1 MLKKINFVF
10 CIVPIL
16 IFAMSAL
23 TMYSVGNTLLKQHIL
38 VFCIGYILF
47 FAISLVDIEV
57 LRYYWQYL
65 YIFIVATL
73 GVTHILGTIK
83 LGAARWINLGLFTVQ
98 PSEFAKA
105 VTILSLASFLSFS
118 KEGIS
123 NYKTFLKFI
132 LLVIFIAAFVIFQPD
147 LGTALIV
154 LFASL
159 GIGVIAGVN
168 RNYILFFVL
177 SLGILSYPVWTSLY
191 TYQQQR
197 ILVFIDPTIDSLGA
211 GYNVLQSIIAVGSG
225 GVFGKG
231 LGNGTQAML
240 NYLPIYWTD
249 FMFAAFA
256 EEWGLI
262 GIIVF
267 LALYVI
273 LLLSILFVAY
283 KVDTTFALM
292 ISIGVFCVFFAQFVI
307 NVGMNL
313 GVMPVT
319 GIPLPFMSYGGS
331 SMVVSFILLGMLHSV
346 WIYQTKN

>member
-1 MLKKINFVF
+1 MLKKLNLVF

-23 TMYSVGNTLLKQHIL
+23 TMYSVGNTLLQQHITFF
-38 VFCIGYILF
+38 VVGYVLF
-47 FAISLVDIEV
+47 LFISLVDIDV
-57 LRYYWQYL
+57 LRYYWQYFYL
-65 YIFIVATL
+65 FIVAML
-73 GVTHILGTIK
+73 GLTHLLGSIK
-83 LGAARWINLGLFTVQ
+83 LGAARWLNLGLFTLQ

-105 VTILSLASFLSFS
+105 ITIFSLASFLSFS
-118 KEGIS
+118 KDGIS
-123 NYKTFLKFI
+123 TSKTFVKFCLLII
-132 LLVIFIAAFVIFQPD
+132 LVVIFVLLQPD

-154 LFASL
+154 LFSAVGM
-159 GIGVIAGVN
+159 GILAGIN
-168 RNYILFFVL
+168 RNYLLFFVL
-177 SLGILSYPVWTSLY
+177 AMGILSYPAWTSLY

-197 ILVFIDPTIDSLGA
+197 ILVFIDPTIDRLGA

-225 GVFGKG
+225 GIFGKG

-240 NYLPIYWTD
+240 NYLPVYWTD

-256 EEWGLI
+256 EEWGLV
-262 GIIVF
+262 GIIIF
-267 LALYVI
+267 LTLYTI
-273 LLLSILFVAY
+273 LLLAMLFTSYVV
-283 KVDTTFALM
+283 KSTFASLL
-292 ISIGVFCVFFAQFVI
+292 SVGVFCIFFAQFVI

-331 SMVVSFILLGMLHSV
+331 SMTVSFILLGMLHSV